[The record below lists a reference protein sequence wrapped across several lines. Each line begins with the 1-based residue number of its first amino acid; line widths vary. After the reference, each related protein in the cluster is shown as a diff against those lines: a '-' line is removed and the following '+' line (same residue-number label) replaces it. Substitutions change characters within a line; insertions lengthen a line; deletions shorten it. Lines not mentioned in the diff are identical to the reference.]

1 MREMVEGVD
10 QDIREGTPLRR
21 ARQTRKRFGHVN
33 GSTGESLDVDIKD
46 ARWGPRPSGAR
57 DWLPVS
63 FWRASRA

>member
-33 GSTGESLDVDIKD
+33 GSTGESLDVSTHGGRAD
-46 ARWGPRPSGAR
+46 RHR
-57 DWLPVS
+57 LPQGQ
-63 FWRASRA
+63 RLNQITAS